1 MKTVFA
7 LSEPWNILSDLLVF
21 CRSLR
26 SEAESVFASSYSLC
40 TTMFLYKSSASC
52 WRRRRERERNVLAC
66 VWIKRIC
73 CANFC
78 LSSCPLISRLDER
91 QAAAPSEV
99 SLRTSGWSDGLG
111 GSNWVRAAGFSLQQ
125 SHSLPGGRSH
135 ASMLFIT
142 PNKQQGRKTNQ
153 GGNRRTTAA
162 RGGLIISWY
171 FFSLRL
177 CVLCFEAGINR
188 IEQNRITLMI
198 PDWDLRTQ
206 REISRDFSGFWV

>member
-1 MKTVFA
+1 
-7 LSEPWNILSDLLVF
+7 
-21 CRSLR
+21 
-26 SEAESVFASSYSLC
+26 
-40 TTMFLYKSSASC
+40 MFLYKSSASC

-73 CANFC
+73 RANFC

-198 PDWDLRTQ
+198 PDWDLTWLFWLLILVLCLIWGCFFNFRSILFFTNDKKNQ
-206 REISRDFSGFWV
+206 TNYPCIYNLSVELGFRSVPP